1 MSKKEKWVFAI
12 YGILL
17 VAMTAYCIWAHDW
30 CNLIW
35 NWTACGLVLLIWR
48 MQKVIDDQQWTIT
61 LLRQDVKELHETVG
75 YKRFLEADRR
85 ANIYF
90 DNLERALKN
99 MIKLKEAN
107 KQLYILNKNLIEHQ
121 YAGKHKGKKK

>member
-1 MSKKEKWVFAI
+1 MSKKQKWVFAL
-12 YGILL
+12 YGIWLL
-17 VAMTAYCIWAHDW
+17 CITAHCIWSHDW

-35 NWTACGLVLLIWR
+35 NWAACAYLLLVVKL
-48 MQKVIDDQQWTIT
+48 QNTIDK
-61 LLRQDVKELHETVG
+61 QDVTIRFLQGHNQELKENAG

-99 MIKLKEAN
+99 MILLKEAN
-107 KQLYILNKNLIEHQ
+107 KQLHILNKNLVEHA
-121 YAGKHKGKKK
+121 YKGKHKGKRK